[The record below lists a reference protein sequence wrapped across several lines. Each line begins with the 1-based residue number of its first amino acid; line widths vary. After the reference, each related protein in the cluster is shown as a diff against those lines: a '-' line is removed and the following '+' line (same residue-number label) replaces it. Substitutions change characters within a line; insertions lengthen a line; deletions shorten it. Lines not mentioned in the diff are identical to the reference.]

1 MCSSSTRALSPAV
14 HGLRPSKAMRDRE
27 GTEAAQFNLVA
38 ARRRRSNL
46 VKNGHSDALNVA
58 RIEMGIAFD

>member
-1 MCSSSTRALSPAV
+1 MCFSSTRTLSPPV
-14 HGLRPSKAMRDRE
+14 RGLRPSKAMLDRQ

-46 VKNGHSDALNVA
+46 VKNGDSDALNVA
-58 RIEMGIAFD
+58 QIEMGIAFD